1 MRVCAI
7 FAISLLCM
15 PLAGQTRVDLRSQGK
30 NIDFS
35 QAQSVRPF
43 RTGTSL
49 PPTCTAGEM
58 FFKTDAP
65 PGGNV
70 FGCAATNIWSLQ
82 GGVDPVTDFES
93 DLDIAADRLTVS
105 CRTGSCNVQEGEAI
119 TPFSGLQA
127 SFIPA
132 TGSYTAYVY
141 LENQTLRY
149 GYAAGSMTVCG
160 ASCAQGVTAFPP
172 NAVPLFTLTVSNGAF
187 QNGSLTDMRS
197 RYRAPKRAIP
207 GPNIVLTETTDSVT
221 YSVSAGPL
229 RNQPTGAQP
238 ACSEAIRGMLWH
250 VNGASGIKDTV
261 SVCAKDASNTYSWR
275 TIY

>member
-15 PLAGQTRVDLRSQGK
+15 PLAGQTRVDLRSQSK

-82 GGVDPVTDFES
+82 GGADPVTDFES
-93 DLDIAADRLTVS
+93 DLDTAADRLTVS
-105 CRTGSCNVQEGEAI
+105 CRTG
-119 TPFSGLQA
+119 
-127 SFIPA
+127 
-132 TGSYTAYVY
+132 
-141 LENQTLRY
+141 
-149 GYAAGSMTVCG
+149 
-160 ASCAQGVTAFPP
+160 
-172 NAVPLFTLTVSNGAF
+172 
-187 QNGSLTDMRS
+187 
-197 RYRAPKRAIP
+197 
-207 GPNIVLTETTDSVT
+207 
-221 YSVSAGPL
+221 
-229 RNQPTGAQP
+229 
-238 ACSEAIRGMLWH
+238 
-250 VNGASGIKDTV
+250 
-261 SVCAKDASNTYSWR
+261 
-275 TIY
+275 